1 MPKIVKNKNIV
12 ITLGY
17 ILRHI
22 REDKGLPLQRV
33 SESSGIDVTL
43 LSKIENG
50 KRIASTEQVLKLAH
64 VYNFD
69 DATTLLIQRQSD
81 EIISKLNTS
90 DSDIAL
96 KTLQVA
102 EEKVAYGSQY
112 LSLFM
117 EAIYSK
123 PIALESRRYIG
134 SKAKLINW
142 IMETIKKETSNVRTF
157 FDVFAGTGVV
167 TKAALNT
174 FNYVFTNDFLHSNNI
189 IYKAFFGD
197 GDFDEI
203 KIGAFLDRY
212 NELNPSDLPENY
224 FSENFGDKYFEHEV
238 AKLVGY
244 IRQDIEDNKGNLT
257 EKEYC
262 ILLAT
267 LIYNIDKLANTVG
280 HFEAYIKKPIK
291 HQPLKLRMIE
301 AESYENVEIFK
312 QDSNLLSRGLT
323 ADVAYI
329 DPPYNSRQYCRFYHV
344 YETLVKWDMPK
355 LYGVALKPAPENMSR
370 YCTSRAVDAFED
382 LIANLNVRY
391 IVVSYNNTYNSKS
404 SSSEN
409 KISLE
414 QIKHILEKCGATHI
428 YECSHRFFNAGKT
441 DFNDHK
447 ELLFITTV
455 DEQLKRKSF
464 ATLLCG

>member
-1 MPKIVKNKNIV
+1 M

-22 REDKGLPLQRV
+22 REDKQLPLQRV
-33 SESSGIDVTL
+33 SESSGIDATL
-43 LSKIENG
+43 LSKIETG
-50 KRIASTEQVLKLAH
+50 KRIATTEQVLKLAH
-64 VYNFD
+64 VYGFD

-81 EIISKLNTS
+81 EIISKLGS
-90 DSDIAL
+90 VDSDIAL
-96 KTLQVA
+96 KTLQAA

-134 SKAKLINW
+134 SKAKLIDW
-142 IMETIKKETSNVRTF
+142 IMDTIKQETENARTF

-167 TKAALNT
+167 TKAAINS
-174 FNYVFTNDFLHSNNI
+174 FDYVFTNDFLHSNNI

-197 GDFDEI
+197 GDFNEI
-203 KIGAFLDRY
+203 KIGDFLDKY
-212 NELNPSDLPENY
+212 NDIDPDSIPENY
-224 FSENFGDKYFEHEV
+224 FSINFGGKYFEHEV

-244 IRQDIEDNKGNLT
+244 IRQDIEDNKESLT

-262 ILLAT
+262 ILIAT
-267 LIYNIDKLANTVG
+267 LIYNIDRLANTVG

-301 AESYENVEIFK
+301 AESYDNIAIFK
-312 QDSNLLSRGLT
+312 QDSNLLAKSLT
-323 ADVAYI
+323 ADIAYI

-382 LIANLNVRY
+382 LIFSLNAKY

-409 KISLE
+409 KITLE
-414 QIKHILEKCGATHI
+414 QIKYILEKCGSTHV
-428 YECSHRFFNAGKT
+428 YECSHRYFNAGKT
-441 DFNDHK
+441 DFSNHK
-447 ELLFITTV
+447 ELLFITAV
-455 DEQLKRKSF
+455 DEEHKRKSF
-464 ATLLCG
+464 ASILCG

>member
-1 MPKIVKNKNIV
+1 M

-22 REDKGLPLQRV
+22 REDKQLPLQRV
-33 SESSGIDVTL
+33 SESSGIDATL
-43 LSKIENG
+43 LSKIETG
-50 KRIASTEQVLKLAH
+50 KRIATTEQVLKLAH
-64 VYNFD
+64 VYGFD

-81 EIISKLNTS
+81 EIISKLGS
-90 DSDIAL
+90 VDSDIAL
-96 KTLQVA
+96 KTLQAA

-134 SKAKLINW
+134 SKAKLIDW
-142 IMETIKKETSNVRTF
+142 IMDTIKQETENARTF

-167 TKAALNT
+167 TKAALNS
-174 FNYVFTNDFLHSNNI
+174 FDYVFTNDFLHSNNI

-197 GDFDEI
+197 GDFNEI
-203 KIGAFLDRY
+203 KIGDFLDKY
-212 NELNPSDLPENY
+212 NDIDPDSIPENY
-224 FSENFGDKYFEHEV
+224 FSINFGGKYFEHEV

-244 IRQDIEDNKGNLT
+244 IRQDIEDNKESLT

-262 ILLAT
+262 ILIAT
-267 LIYNIDKLANTVG
+267 LIYNIDRLANTVG

-301 AESYENVEIFK
+301 AESYDNIAIFK
-312 QDSNLLSRGLT
+312 QDSNLLAKSLT
-323 ADVAYI
+323 ADIAYI

-382 LIANLNVRY
+382 LIFSLNAKY

-409 KISLE
+409 KITLE
-414 QIKHILEKCGATHI
+414 QIKYILEKCGSTHV
-428 YECSHRFFNAGKT
+428 YECSHRYFNAGKT
-441 DFNDHK
+441 DFSNHK
-447 ELLFITTV
+447 ELLFITAV
-455 DEQLKRKSF
+455 DEEHKRKSF
-464 ATLLCG
+464 ASILCG

>member
-1 MPKIVKNKNIV
+1 M
-12 ITLGY
+12 
-17 ILRHI
+17 
-22 REDKGLPLQRV
+22 REDKNLSLQQV
-33 SESSGIDVTL
+33 SASSGIDSTL
-43 LSKIENG
+43 LSKFENG
-50 KRIASTEQVLKLAH
+50 KRIASTEQVITLSKI
-64 VYNFD
+64 YEFD
-69 DATTLLIQRQSD
+69 DAATLLIQRQSD
-81 EIISKLNTS
+81 EIISKLNLS
-90 DSDIAL
+90 DSETAL
-96 KTLQVA
+96 QILQAA
-102 EEKVAYGSQY
+102 EEKVVYGSQY

-134 SKAKLINW
+134 SKAKLIEW
-142 IMETIKKETSNVRTF
+142 IMNIIRTETKDVHTF

-167 TKAALNT
+167 TKAALSS
-174 FNYVFTNDFLHSNNI
+174 FDYVFTNDFLHSNNI

-197 GDFDEI
+197 GDYDSY
-203 KIGAFLDRY
+203 KIGDYLDRY
-212 NELNPSDLPENY
+212 NELDPTTLPENY
-224 FSENFGDKYFEHEV
+224 FSENFGGKYFEHEV

-244 IRQDIEDNKGNLT
+244 IRQDIEDNKDNLT
-257 EKEYC
+257 SKEYC
-262 ILLAT
+262 ILIAT

-291 HQPLKLRMIE
+291 HQPLHLRMIE
-301 AESYENVEIFK
+301 SESYENIEIFK
-312 QDSNLLSRGLT
+312 QDSNELARGLI

-344 YETLVKWDMPK
+344 YETLVKWDKPK

-382 LIANLNVRY
+382 LIFNLQVKY

-409 KISLE
+409 KITLE
-414 QIKHILEKCGATHI
+414 QIKNILDKCGTTKI
-428 YECSHRFFNAGKT
+428 FESSHRFFNAGKT

-447 ELLFITTV
+447 ELLFITEV
-455 DEQLKRKSF
+455 DEDKKRQSF
-464 ATLLCG
+464 SPLLCRG

>member
-1 MPKIVKNKNIV
+1 M

-22 REDKGLPLQRV
+22 REDKNLPLQKV
-33 SESSGIDVTL
+33 SESSGIDITL
-43 LSKIENG
+43 LSKIETG
-50 KRIASTEQVLKLAH
+50 KRIASTEQVLKLAK
-64 VYNFD
+64 VYDFD
-69 DATTLLIQRQSD
+69 DATKLLIQRQSD
-81 EIISKLNTS
+81 EIISKLS
-90 DSDIAL
+90 LMDSDLAL
-96 KTLQVA
+96 QSLQVA
-102 EEKVAYGSQY
+102 EDKVAYGSQY

-134 SKAKLINW
+134 SKAKLIDW
-142 IMETIKKETSNVRTF
+142 IMDTIKKETKDVHTF

-167 TKAALNT
+167 TKAALSN

-203 KIGAFLDRY
+203 KIGNYLDRY
-212 NELNPSDLPENY
+212 NEINPDEIPENY
-224 FSENFGDKYFEHEV
+224 FSTNFGGKYFEHEV

-262 ILLAT
+262 ILLST

-291 HQPLKLRMIE
+291 HQLLKLRMIE

-323 ADVAYI
+323 ADIAYI

-391 IVVSYNNTYNSKS
+391 IAVSYNNTYNSKS

-409 KISLE
+409 KITLD
-414 QIKHILEKCGATHI
+414 QIKHILEKCGPTHV

-441 DFNDHK
+441 DFNNHK
-447 ELLFITTV
+447 ELLFITSVNEET
-455 DEQLKRKSF
+455 KRKSF
-464 ATLLCG
+464 STLLCG

>member
-1 MPKIVKNKNIV
+1 M

-22 REDKGLPLQRV
+22 REDKQLPLQRV
-33 SESSGIDVTL
+33 SESSGIDATL
-43 LSKIENG
+43 LSKIETG
-50 KRIASTEQVLKLAH
+50 KRIATTEQVLKLAH
-64 VYNFD
+64 VYGFD

-81 EIISKLNTS
+81 EIISKLGS
-90 DSDIAL
+90 VDSDIAL
-96 KTLQVA
+96 KTLQAA

-134 SKAKLINW
+134 SKAKLIDW
-142 IMETIKKETSNVRTF
+142 IMDTIKQETENARTF

-167 TKAALNT
+167 TKAALNS
-174 FNYVFTNDFLHSNNI
+174 FDYVFTNDFLHSNNI

-203 KIGAFLDRY
+203 KIGDFLDKY
-212 NELNPSDLPENY
+212 NDIDPNSISENY
-224 FSENFGDKYFEHEV
+224 FSINFGGKYFEHEV

-244 IRQDIEDNKGNLT
+244 IRQDIEDNKESLT

-262 ILLAT
+262 ILIAT
-267 LIYNIDKLANTVG
+267 LIYNIDRLANTVG

-301 AESYENVEIFK
+301 AESYDNIAIFK
-312 QDSNLLSRGLT
+312 QNSNLLAKSLT
-323 ADVAYI
+323 ADIAYI

-344 YETLVKWDMPK
+344 YETLVKWDMPQ

-382 LIANLNVRY
+382 LIFNLNAKY
-391 IVVSYNNTYNSKS
+391 IVVSYNNTYNSRS

-409 KISLE
+409 KITLE
-414 QIKHILEKCGATHI
+414 QIKCILEKCGRTHI
-428 YECSHRFFNAGKT
+428 YESSHRFFNAGKT
-441 DFNDHK
+441 DFSNHK

-455 DEQLKRKSF
+455 DEEYKRKSF
-464 ATLLCG
+464 ASILCG

>member
-1 MPKIVKNKNIV
+1 M

-22 REDKGLPLQRV
+22 REDKRLPLQRV
-33 SESSGIDVTL
+33 SELTGIDATL
-43 LSKIENG
+43 LCKIENG
-50 KRIASTEQVLKLAH
+50 KRIATTAQVLKLAE
-64 VYNFD
+64 VYGFD

-81 EIISKLNTS
+81 EIISKL
-90 DSDIAL
+90 DSVDDDIAI
-96 KTLQVA
+96 KALQAA

-134 SKAKLINW
+134 SKAKLIDW
-142 IMETIKKETSNVRTF
+142 IMDTVKHETKDIHTF

-167 TKAALNT
+167 TKAALKS
-174 FNYVFTNDFLHSNNI
+174 FDYVFTNDFLHSNNI

-197 GDFDEI
+197 GDYDEL
-203 KIGAFLDRY
+203 KIGDYLDRY
-212 NELNPSDLPENY
+212 NEIDPDTLPENY
-224 FSENFGDKYFEHEV
+224 FSINFGGKYFEHEV

-244 IRQDIEDNKGNLT
+244 IRQDIEDKKDNLT

-262 ILLAT
+262 ILIAT

-291 HQPLKLRMIE
+291 HQPLRLRMIE
-301 AESYENVEIFK
+301 AESYDNIEIFK
-312 QDSNLLSRGLT
+312 QDSNLLARSLS
-323 ADVAYI
+323 ADIAYI

-382 LIANLNVRY
+382 LIFNLNVKY
-391 IVVSYNNTYNSKS
+391 IAVSYNNTYNSKS

-409 KISLE
+409 KITLD
-414 QIKHILEKCGATHI
+414 QIKNILEKCGTTHI

-455 DEQLKRKSF
+455 DEEHKRKSF
-464 ATLLCG
+464 TSLLCG

>member
-1 MPKIVKNKNIV
+1 M
-12 ITLGY
+12 
-17 ILRHI
+17 
-22 REDKGLPLQRV
+22 REDKNLSLQQV
-33 SESSGIDVTL
+33 SASSGIDSTL
-43 LSKIENG
+43 LSKFENG
-50 KRIASTEQVLKLAH
+50 KRIASTEQVITLSKI
-64 VYNFD
+64 YDFD
-69 DATTLLIQRQSD
+69 DAATLLIQRQSD
-81 EIISKLNTS
+81 EIISKLNLS
-90 DSDIAL
+90 DSETAL
-96 KTLQVA
+96 QILQAA
-102 EEKVAYGSQY
+102 EEKVVYGSQY

-134 SKAKLINW
+134 SKAKLIEW
-142 IMETIKKETSNVRTF
+142 IMNIIRTETKNVHTF

-167 TKAALNT
+167 TKAALSS
-174 FNYVFTNDFLHSNNI
+174 FDYVFTNDFLHSNNI

-197 GDFDEI
+197 GDFDSY
-203 KIGAFLDRY
+203 KIGDYLDRY
-212 NELNPSDLPENY
+212 NELDPTTLPENY
-224 FSENFGDKYFEHEV
+224 FSENFGGKYFEHEV

-244 IRQDIEDNKGNLT
+244 IRQDIEDNKDNLT
-257 EKEYC
+257 SKEYC
-262 ILLAT
+262 ILIAT

-291 HQPLKLRMIE
+291 HQPLHLRMIE
-301 AESYENVEIFK
+301 SESYENIEIFK
-312 QDSNLLSRGLT
+312 QDSNELARGLI

-344 YETLVKWDMPK
+344 YETLVKWDKPK

-382 LIANLNVRY
+382 LIFNLQVKY

-409 KISLE
+409 KITLE
-414 QIKHILEKCGATHI
+414 QIKNILDKCGTTKI
-428 YECSHRFFNAGKT
+428 FESSHRFFNAGKT

-447 ELLFITTV
+447 ELLFITEV
-455 DEQLKRKSF
+455 DEDKKRQSF
-464 ATLLCG
+464 SPLLCRG

>member
-1 MPKIVKNKNIV
+1 M

-22 REDKGLPLQRV
+22 REDQNLPLQRV
-33 SESSGIDVTL
+33 SESSGIDATL
-43 LSKIENG
+43 LSKIETG
-50 KRIASTEQVLKLAH
+50 KRIASAEQVLKLAQI
-64 VYNFD
+64 YNFD

-81 EIISKLNTS
+81 EIISKLS
-90 DSDIAL
+90 DLDSDIAL
-96 KTLQVA
+96 RSLQAA

-134 SKAKLINW
+134 SKAKLIDW
-142 IMETIKKETSNVRTF
+142 IMGTIKQETEDVHTF

-167 TKAALNT
+167 TKAALNY
-174 FNYVFTNDFLHSNNI
+174 FDYVFTNDFLHSNNL

-203 KIGAFLDRY
+203 KIGDFLDRY
-212 NELNPSDLPENY
+212 NEIDPNSIPENY
-224 FSENFGDKYFEHEV
+224 FSIYFGGKYFEHEV

-244 IRQDIEDNKGNLT
+244 IRQDIEDNKDSLT

-262 ILLAT
+262 ILIAT

-301 AESYENVEIFK
+301 AESYENIEIFR
-312 QDSNLLSRGLT
+312 QDSNLLAKGLT

-382 LIANLNVRY
+382 LILNLKVKY

-409 KISLE
+409 KITLE
-414 QIKHILEKCGATHI
+414 QIKYILEKCGPTHI
-428 YECSHRFFNAGKT
+428 HECSHRFFNAGKT

-455 DEQLKRKSF
+455 DEEHKRKSF
-464 ATLLCG
+464 ASLLCG

>member
-1 MPKIVKNKNIV
+1 M
-12 ITLGY
+12 ITLGS

-22 REDKGLPLQRV
+22 REDKHLPLLRV
-33 SESSGIDVTL
+33 SAASGIDPTL
-43 LSKIENG
+43 LSKIETG
-50 KRIASTEQVLKLAH
+50 KRIASPQQVLKLAE
-64 VYNFD
+64 VYEFD

-81 EIISKLNTS
+81 EIISKL
-90 DSDIAL
+90 DSVDTDIAL
-96 KTLQVA
+96 KALQAA

-142 IMETIKKETSNVRTF
+142 IMDTIKNETDNVHSF

-167 TKAALNT
+167 TKAALAN
-174 FNYVFTNDFLHSNNI
+174 FDYVFTNDFLHSNNI
-189 IYKAFFGD
+189 IYKAFFSD
-197 GDFDEI
+197 GEYDEL
-203 KIGAFLDRY
+203 KIGDFLDRY
-212 NELNPSDLPENY
+212 NEIDPNSIPENY
-224 FSENFGDKYFEHEV
+224 FSINFGGKYFEHEV

-244 IRQDIEDNKGNLT
+244 IRQDIEDKKESLT

-262 ILLAT
+262 ILIAT

-291 HQPLKLRMIE
+291 HQSLKLRMIE
-301 AESYENVEIFK
+301 AESYDNIEIFK
-312 QDSNLLSRGLT
+312 QDSNLLAKGIA
-323 ADVAYI
+323 ADIAYI

-344 YETLVKWDMPK
+344 YETLVKWDMPQ
-355 LYGVALKPAPENMSR
+355 LYGVALKPAPENMSL

-382 LIANLNVRY
+382 LIFSLNVKY
-391 IVVSYNNTYNSKS
+391 IAVSYNNTYNSKS

-409 KISLE
+409 KITLE
-414 QIKHILEKCGATHI
+414 QLKNVLEKCGPTHM

-441 DFNDHK
+441 DFSDHK

-455 DEQLKRKSF
+455 DEEHKRKSF
-464 ATLLCG
+464 ASLLCG

>member
-1 MPKIVKNKNIV
+1 M

-22 REDKGLPLQRV
+22 REEKQLPLQLV
-33 SESSGIDVTL
+33 SESSGIDVSL
-43 LSKIENG
+43 LSKIETG
-50 KRIASTEQVLKLAH
+50 KRIATTEQVLRLAKI
-64 VYNFD
+64 YGFE
-69 DATTLLIQRQSD
+69 DATTLLVQQQSD
-81 EIISKLNTS
+81 EIVSKLNNTNQ
-90 DSDIAL
+90 DIAI
-96 KTLQVA
+96 KALQA
-102 EEKVAYGSQY
+102 AQAKVTYGSKY
-112 LSLFM
+112 LSLFA
-117 EAIYSK
+117 EAIFAR

-134 SKAKLINW
+134 SKAKLIDW
-142 IMETIKKETSNVRTF
+142 IMSTIKHETRDVNTF

-167 TKAALNT
+167 TKAALSN
-174 FNYVFTNDFLHSNNI
+174 FDYVFTNDFLHSNNI
-189 IYKAFFGD
+189 IYKAFFGP
-197 GDFDEI
+197 GDYDEN
-203 KIGAFLDRY
+203 KIGDILDSY
-212 NELNPSDLPENY
+212 NELDPDDLPQNY
-224 FSENFGDKYFEHEV
+224 FSENFGDKYFEMSV
-238 AKLVGY
+238 AKLVGH
-244 IRQDIEDNKGNLT
+244 IREDIEKHKSTLT

-262 ILLAT
+262 ILIAT

-291 HQPLKLRMIE
+291 HRPLRLRMIE
-301 AESYENVEIFK
+301 AEAYDNIEIFK
-312 QDSNLLSRGLT
+312 QDANELARSLH

-344 YETLVKWDMPK
+344 YETLVKWDKPQ
-355 LYGVALKPAPENMSR
+355 LFGVAMKPAPENMSR
-370 YCTSRAVDAFED
+370 YCTTKAYSAFED

-391 IVVSYNNTYNSKS
+391 IAVSYNNTYNSKS

-414 QIKHILEKCGATHI
+414 QIRNVLERCGDTHM

-455 DEQLKRKSF
+455 DEEFKRKSF
-464 ATLLCG
+464 ASILCR

>member
-1 MPKIVKNKNIV
+1 M
-12 ITLGY
+12 
-17 ILRHI
+17 
-22 REDKGLPLQRV
+22 REDKNLSLQQV
-33 SESSGIDVTL
+33 SASSGIDSTL
-43 LSKIENG
+43 LSKFENG
-50 KRIASTEQVLKLAH
+50 KRIASTEQVITLSKI
-64 VYNFD
+64 YDFD
-69 DATTLLIQRQSD
+69 DAATLLIQRQSD
-81 EIISKLNTS
+81 EIISKLNLS
-90 DSDIAL
+90 DSETAL
-96 KTLQVA
+96 QILQAA
-102 EEKVAYGSQY
+102 EEKVVYGSQY

-134 SKAKLINW
+134 SKAKLIEW
-142 IMETIKKETSNVRTF
+142 IMNIIRTETKDVHTF

-167 TKAALNT
+167 TKAALSS
-174 FNYVFTNDFLHSNNI
+174 FDYVFTNDFLHSNNI

-197 GDFDEI
+197 GDYDSY
-203 KIGAFLDRY
+203 KIGDYLDRY
-212 NELNPSDLPENY
+212 NELDPTILPENY
-224 FSENFGDKYFEHEV
+224 FSENFGGKYFEHDV

-244 IRQDIEDNKGNLT
+244 IRQDIEDNKDNLT
-257 EKEYC
+257 HKEYC
-262 ILLAT
+262 ILIAT

-291 HQPLKLRMIE
+291 HQPLHLRMIE
-301 AESYENVEIFK
+301 SESYENIEIFK
-312 QDSNLLSRGLT
+312 QDSNELARGLI

-344 YETLVKWDMPK
+344 YETLVKWDKPK

-382 LIANLNVRY
+382 LIFNLQVKY

-409 KISLE
+409 KITLE
-414 QIKHILEKCGATHI
+414 QIKNILDKCGTTKI
-428 YECSHRFFNAGKT
+428 FESSHRFFNAGKT

-447 ELLFITTV
+447 ELLFITEV
-455 DEQLKRKSF
+455 DEDKKRQSF
-464 ATLLCG
+464 TPLLCRG